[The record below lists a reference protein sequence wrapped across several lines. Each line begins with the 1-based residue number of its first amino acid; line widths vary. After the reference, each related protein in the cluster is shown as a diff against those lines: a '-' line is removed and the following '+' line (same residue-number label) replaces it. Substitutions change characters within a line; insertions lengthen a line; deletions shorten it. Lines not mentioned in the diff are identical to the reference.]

1 MTNFKSLCNFSER
14 VWLKYPFHVNLEQLH
29 LENPDERIG
38 KKILNLT
45 FMSHKIVLGI
55 GPHVKEDQLKNS
67 EVLSLGNAVD
77 DAPFYGKWDIHV

>member
-1 MTNFKSLCNFSER
+1 MAGRIAAPIKGLKEGNCHDQVSGGRVCSYFSC
-14 VWLKYPFHVNLEQLH
+14 
-29 LENPDERIG
+29 
-38 KKILNLT
+38 
-45 FMSHKIVLGI
+45 KIVLGI